1 MEDFEFWEWLKNK
14 NNNNKEQVKEL
25 VLEMPETYQKKEKE
39 TIVNTTESV
48 RGFAIVDFNILETN
62 NND

>member
-14 NNNNKEQVKEL
+14 NNNKEQVKEL

>member
-48 RGFAIVDFNILETN
+48 RGFAIVDFNILETD